1 MYLRHVGQ
9 NQNLDSHVTGG
20 PEGEE
25 KEQEARSTEIRLAAR
40 GFPNLIKDISKH
52 IPEAQGAPDKVNTK
66 KATPRHITGEL
77 LKIKHKERHS
87 QQPDKRDASL
97 LKEKQ

>member
-1 MYLRHVGQ
+1 MCLRHAGQ
-9 NQNLDSHVTGG
+9 NQNPDIHVTGG
-20 PEGEE
+20 PGGEE
-25 KEQEARSTEIRLAAR
+25 NEKEARSTEIMLTAR
-40 GFPNLIKDISKH
+40 DFPNLIKDINKQ

-77 LKIKHKERHS
+77 LKMKHEERHS

-97 LKEKQ
+97 